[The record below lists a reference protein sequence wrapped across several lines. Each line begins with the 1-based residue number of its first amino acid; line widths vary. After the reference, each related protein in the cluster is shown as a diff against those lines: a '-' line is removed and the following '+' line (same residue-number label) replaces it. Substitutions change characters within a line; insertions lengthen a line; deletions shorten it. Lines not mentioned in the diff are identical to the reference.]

1 MYMSVKRKSV
11 LTKISLYLFYIFV
24 SVFFLFPLLWTLS
37 LSFKTIP
44 ELYRIPPSILPDSFA
59 FDNYKYVI
67 FQVNLLSGVWNSIK
81 ITLGTII
88 GTLAIT
94 IPAAYCFSRMKFRFS
109 KPLQFIILM
118 FQMISPLVV
127 VVPLYRYFSM
137 LNLLNSHTGLI
148 CIYIATSAPF
158 QVWFLK
164 SFIDTIPKELDE
176 AAVIDGCSRP
186 QTVVKI
192 ILPVIAPGIFS
203 AVLLIFILSWSQF
216 IIPYILIDT
225 PSKMPIA
232 TMLVNL
238 QSTLS
243 QITTHYLASAS
254 IVAIL
259 PTIILFVF
267 LQKYIVAAL
276 TAGAVK
282 G

>member
-1 MYMSVKRKSV
+1 MSQKRING
-11 LTKISLYLFYIFV
+11 LTKFFLYLFYV
-24 SVFFLFPLLWTLS
+24 LVAVFFLFPIVWTLS
-37 LSFKTIP
+37 LSMKTIP
-44 ELYRIPPSILPDSFA
+44 ELYRIPPSLLPDSIMLE
-59 FDNYKYVI
+59 NYRYVI
-67 FQVNLLSGVWNSIK
+67 VQVNLLSGLWNSVK
-81 ITLGTII
+81 ITAGTII
-88 GTLAIT
+88 GTLLIT

-109 KPLQFIILM
+109 KQLQFIVLM
-118 FQMISPLVV
+118 FQMISPLVI

-137 LNLLNSHTGLI
+137 LSLLNSHMGLI
-148 CIYIATSAPF
+148 AIYIATSAPF

-176 AAVIDGCSRP
+176 ASTIDGCNRLQIVS
-186 QTVVKI
+186 KI

-216 IIPYILIDT
+216 VIPYILIDT

-232 TMLVNL
+232 VMLVNL

-243 QITTHYLASAS
+243 QITTHYLAAAS

-259 PTIILFVF
+259 PTILLFVF

>member
-1 MYMSVKRKSV
+1 MSQKTSNTIAV
-11 LTKISLYLFYIFV
+11 IALYLFYIAV
-24 SVFFLFPLLWTLS
+24 AAFFLLPIIWVLS
-37 LSFKTIP
+37 LSLKTVP
-44 ELYRIPPSILPDSFA
+44 ELYRMPPSLLPDSFML
-59 FDNYKYVI
+59 DNYKYVVI
-67 FQVNLLSGVWNSIK
+67 QVRLLTGVWNSLK
-81 ITLGTII
+81 ITLGTIV
-88 GTLAIT
+88 GTLVIS
-94 IPAAYCFSRMKFRFS
+94 IPAAYCFSRMKFKLS
-109 KPLQFIILM
+109 KQLQFIILM

-127 VVPLYRYFSM
+127 VVPIYRYFGM
-137 LNLLNSHTGLI
+137 MNLLNSHTGLI

-176 AAVIDGCSRP
+176 AATIDGCNRL
-186 QTVVKI
+186 QTVI
-192 ILPVIAPGIFS
+192 RMILPVIAPGIFS

-216 IIPYILIDT
+216 VIPYILIDT

-232 TMLVNL
+232 VQLVNL

-243 QITTHYLASAS
+243 QITTHYLAAAS

>member
-1 MYMSVKRKSV
+1 MSQKTSNTIAVIV
-11 LTKISLYLFYIFV
+11 LYLFYIAV
-24 SVFFLFPLLWTLS
+24 AAFFLLPILWVLS
-37 LSFKTIP
+37 LSLKTVP
-44 ELYRIPPSILPDSFA
+44 ELYRMPPSLLPDSFML
-59 FDNYKYVI
+59 DNYKYVVV
-67 FQVNLLSGVWNSIK
+67 QVRLLTGVWNSIK
-81 ITLGTII
+81 ITLGTIA
-88 GTLAIT
+88 GTLVIS
-94 IPAAYCFSRMKFRFS
+94 IPAAYCFSRMKFKFS
-109 KPLQFIILM
+109 KQLQFIILM

-127 VVPLYRYFSM
+127 VVPIYRYFSM
-137 LNLLNSHTGLI
+137 MHLLNSHTGLI

-176 AAVIDGCSRP
+176 AATIDGCNRL
-186 QTVVKI
+186 QTVIKM

-216 IIPYILIDT
+216 VIPYILIDT

-232 TMLVNL
+232 VQLVNL

-243 QITTHYLASAS
+243 QITTHYLAAAS

>member
-1 MYMSVKRKSV
+1 MSQKRING
-11 LTKISLYLFYIFV
+11 LTKFFLYLFYV
-24 SVFFLFPLLWTLS
+24 LVAVFFLFPIVWTFSLS
-37 LSFKTIP
+37 LKTVP
-44 ELYRIPPSILPDSFA
+44 ELYRIPPSLLPDTFML
-59 FDNYKYVI
+59 DNYRYVVV
-67 FQVNLLSGVWNSIK
+67 QVNLLSGVWNSVK
-81 ITLGTII
+81 ITAGTII
-88 GTLAIT
+88 GTLLIT
-94 IPAAYCFSRMKFRFS
+94 LPAAYCFSRMKFRFS
-109 KPLQFIILM
+109 KQLQFIILM
-118 FQMISPLVV
+118 FQMISPLVI

-137 LNLLNSHTGLI
+137 LNLLNSHVGLI

-176 AAVIDGCSRP
+176 ASTIDGCNRLQIVS
-186 QTVVKI
+186 KI

-216 IIPYILIDT
+216 VIPYILIDT

-232 TMLVNL
+232 VMLVNL

-243 QITTHYLASAS
+243 QITTHYLAAAS

-259 PTIILFVF
+259 PTVILFVF

>member
-1 MYMSVKRKSV
+1 MSQKRING
-11 LTKISLYLFYIFV
+11 LTKFFLYLFYV
-24 SVFFLFPLLWTLS
+24 LVAVFFLFPIAWTLS
-37 LSFKTIP
+37 LSMKTVP
-44 ELYRIPPSILPDSFA
+44 ELYRIPPSLLPDSLMLE
-59 FDNYKYVI
+59 NYRYVI
-67 FQVNLLSGVWNSIK
+67 VQVNLLSGLWNSVK
-81 ITLGTII
+81 ITAGTILGT
-88 GTLAIT
+88 LLIT

-109 KPLQFIILM
+109 KQLQFIILM
-118 FQMISPLVV
+118 FQMISPLVI

-137 LNLLNSHTGLI
+137 LNLLNSHAGLI
-148 CIYIATSAPF
+148 AIYIATSAPF

-176 AAVIDGCSRP
+176 ASTIDGCNRP
-186 QTVVKI
+186 QIVSKI

-216 IIPYILIDT
+216 VIPYILIDT

-232 TMLVNL
+232 VMLVNL

-243 QITTHYLASAS
+243 QITTHYLAAAS

-259 PTIILFVF
+259 PTILLFVF

>member
-1 MYMSVKRKSV
+1 
-11 LTKISLYLFYIFV
+11 
-24 SVFFLFPLLWTLS
+24 
-37 LSFKTIP
+37 
-44 ELYRIPPSILPDSFA
+44 ILPDSFS
-59 FDNYKYVI
+59 FENYRYVI
-67 FQVNLLSGVWNSIK
+67 VQVNLLMGLWNSVK
-81 ITLGTII
+81 ITLFTII

-94 IPAAYCFSRMKFRFS
+94 IPAAYCFSRMQFKFS
-109 KPLQFIILM
+109 KQLQFIVLM

-127 VVPLYRYFSM
+127 IIPMYKYFIS
-137 LNLLNSHTGLI
+137 LNLLNSHVGLV

-176 AAVIDGCSRP
+176 AATIDGCTRL
-186 QTVVKI
+186 QTVRKV
-192 ILPVIAPGIFS
+192 ILPVIIPGIFS

-216 IIPYILIDT
+216 IIPYILIET

-232 TMLVNL
+232 VMLVNL

-254 IVAIL
+254 ILAIL
-259 PTIILFVF
+259 PTILLFVF